1 MGAAWGKAKGRRPR
15 NALPSIATP
24 HEPRDSPAS
33 RAWLVGQ
40 GVGKRDGIE
49 CAKELWHGGLV
60 RRDRV
65 GNLRAAMI
73 VADCAAP
80 HSAMVSSDRW
90 VASMAV
96 TARLSMAT
104 GGNRLPRALH
114 GSGRVAKAAA
124 RAGGIG
130 ARVGIDCLE
139 RSLGNAGCQ
148 LSPLPQVSVSCFP
161 LSNTH
166 EPC

>member
-1 MGAAWGKAKGRRPR
+1 M
-15 NALPSIATP
+15 
-24 HEPRDSPAS
+24 
-33 RAWLVGQ
+33 
-40 GVGKRDGIE
+40 GKRDGIE

-96 TARLSMAT
+96 TARLSIAT
-104 GGNRLPRALH
+104 GGNRLPRALR

-148 LSPLPQVSVSCFP
+148 LSPLSQVSVSCFP

-166 EPC
+166 KPCFSCSIGANHSRTHGILCGDDTIRTTEGEWIREHNH